1 VSNQC
6 IEIHDCVLDRILTSN
21 GVTELYFASVDV
33 HQSQGKP
40 GVDPGIGW
48 FQEAILRIFDVQA
61 PPALPKLPIDLP
73 NGQTVLGERIS
84 DNEIPLPLDYRG
96 KFELRLN
103 PAQNPGEILL
113 FVGSGA
119 EITLLGE
126 PEEAENFRPK

>member
-1 VSNQC
+1 MPNQC

-21 GVTELYFASVDV
+21 GVTELYFASVYV

-48 FQEAILRIFDVQA
+48 FQEAISRIFDVQA
-61 PPALPKLPIDLP
+61 PPALSKLPIDLA

-84 DNEIPLPLDYRG
+84 DNEIPLPLNYRG

-119 EITLLGE
+119 EIALLGE
-126 PEEAENFRPK
+126 PGEAENFRPK